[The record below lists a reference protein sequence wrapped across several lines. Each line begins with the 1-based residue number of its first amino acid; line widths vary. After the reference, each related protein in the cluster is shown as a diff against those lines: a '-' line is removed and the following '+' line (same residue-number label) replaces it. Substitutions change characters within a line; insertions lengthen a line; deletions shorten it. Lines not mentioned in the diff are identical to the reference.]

1 MIKRYHRRRITRLV
15 NKQAVFMYL
24 AEHADGK
31 KREKLQDKIDKIER
45 KLKRR

>member
-15 NKQAVFMYL
+15 NKQAVYMYL
-24 AEHADGK
+24 AEHANEKD
-31 KREKLQDKIDKIER
+31 REKLQDKIDKIER